1 MKKLLFI
8 LLALS
13 VLIIS
18 GCVTSPAESEEPSE
32 GIVSEETSDQQQEK
46 TAVKR
51 MIKIP
56 YILKETDYF
65 SDGYIESYK
74 VYAYNEDM
82 SPAREDLFDSFDEII
97 ESVVYEKTSESSVKE
112 TRFNARGQLQSWK
125 QVVSGDDGRVVKIE
139 AYNAED
145 LLQTVSE
152 YEYNDAGN
160 KILWR
165 VSDGEGI
172 VLSETRY
179 VYSNGMNT
187 VIEIYDSSLKMR
199 EYFKN
204 EYENGLLIRNTHYG
218 ENDEVLAIVEYLYS
232 GNNLVAEKYLRAN
245 GSTSRT
251 VEYTNDDEG
260 SAVKIENF
268 NGNGDLKDWSENE
281 YEYVSEE
288 ITVWE

>member
-1 MKKLLFI
+1 
-8 LLALS
+8 
-13 VLIIS
+13 
-18 GCVTSPAESEEPSE
+18 
-32 GIVSEETSDQQQEK
+32 
-46 TAVKR
+46 

-65 SDGYIESYK
+65 NDGYIESYK

-152 YEYNDAGN
+152 YEYDNAGN

-218 ENDEVLAIVEYLYS
+218 ENDEALATVEYLYD
-232 GNNLVAEKYLRAN
+232 GKNLVAEKYLRAN